1 MSTAIASDTH
11 NPATLMDT
19 FLGPT
24 PLWYKKAVI
33 AALVLNVPAFFFLGP
48 LITSWIILF
57 EFIFTLAMA
66 LKCFPLQPGGLL
78 AIQVLALGLTDTYHV
93 YEEVLHG
100 LPVILLV
107 VFMVAAVHFLR
118 EMLFKF
124 INKVLLGIR
133 SRIVMNFA
141 TVVVVA
147 VLSAFLDALTI
158 LAILVALTMTFYHVY
173 ERSITKVGREPGL
186 PSDDSHI
193 EESHLQD
200 LEAFRGYLRGLL
212 MHGAVATAIGGV
224 STLVGEPENIVIGSH
239 TGWDFVTFFLVNA
252 PATMPTLVSGFI
264 MCVLL
269 EWIRPFGKFFGYG
282 NELPEDVRTV
292 LAEED
297 RRIQESETARDRLVI
312 KIQVAVFIVM
322 VIALSLHL
330 AEVGLIG
337 LGIIILASSMLG
349 ETDEHSLGKA
359 FVEGL
364 PFASL
369 LVVFFAIVAMIND
382 QQMFTPV
389 MEWVLSLDGRMQV
402 FMVYVT
408 NGALSAISD
417 NVFVATIYM
426 DQISPLLEAG
436 VLSREL
442 YESQSVAV
450 VMGTGIPS
458 MSTPNGQAA
467 FLFLLMSG
475 IAPKIRLGYVK
486 MVFMA
491 LPYFIITSITAGIV
505 MYNWL

>member
-1 MSTAIASDTH
+1 MSTETATATH
-11 NPATLMDT
+11 NPGSFMEL

-24 PLWYKKAVI
+24 PMWYKQAVI
-33 AALVLNVPAFFFLGP
+33 AALVLNVPAYFILGP
-48 LITSWIILF
+48 LVTSWIILF

-78 AIQVLALGLTDTYHV
+78 ALQVLALGLTDTYHV
-93 YEEVLHG
+93 YDEVLHG

-133 SRIVMNFA
+133 SRVIMNFA

-158 LAILVALTMTFYHVY
+158 LAILIALTTTFYLVY
-173 ERSITKVGREPGL
+173 ERVITKVGREPGL

-193 EESHLQD
+193 EESHLED

-264 MCVLL
+264 MCILL
-269 EWIRPFGKFFGYG
+269 EKIRPFGRFFGYG
-282 NELPEDVRTV
+282 NELPENVRTV
-292 LAEED
+292 LADED
-297 RRIQESETARDRLVI
+297 SRIQESETDRDRLII
-312 KIQVAVFIVM
+312 KIQICVFIVM
-322 VIALSLHL
+322 VVALSLHL

-349 ETDEHSLGKA
+349 ETNEHEIGKA

-382 QQMFTPV
+382 QEMFTPV
-389 MEWVLSLDGRMQV
+389 MEWVLSMDGRMQV
-402 FMVYVT
+402 FMVFLT

-426 DQISPLLEAG
+426 DQISPLLEQG
-436 VLSREL
+436 VLTREL
-442 YESQSVAV
+442 YDAQSVAV

-475 IAPKIRLGYVK
+475 IAPKIRLGYIQ

-491 LPYFIITSITAGIV
+491 LPYFIITTITAGIV